1 MSRREFIGLF
11 GGAIVGWPL
20 AVRAQHVA
28 MPRVG
33 YVWIGSA
40 RDANASIAGLRQ
52 GLADRGYII
61 GRNDNPVVGLPLR

>member
-1 MSRREFIGLF
+1 
-11 GGAIVGWPL
+11 
-20 AVRAQHVA
+20 